1 MTLGFRPMR
10 PSGRCAALA
19 ATVAVLPAPSAF
31 ARDMMGPDWVQ
42 MLTWFPM
49 LVLYAIGE
57 FALFLVPCLLAMAVV
72 TAVLRRAGL
81 KLADHVPASST
92 LVVLALFAAVPGGI
106 YWMKTS
112 DDPPDPA
119 RAPRVIASREKKVA
133 PPVGKSWPRTT
144 GYLDLP
150 RSAEGGPGIVLVSA
164 RASMYDTYLKLCE
177 VGQQPC
183 RGLRHAYLRKG
194 EEFHFRGLQEGEY
207 ELRYLFIAR
216 PIVGGRSRPIR
227 ISGYMEDPHEIRID
241 DSPVLETPRNP
252 IVGIYAKDF

>member
-1 MTLGFRPMR
+1 
-10 PSGRCAALA
+10 
-19 ATVAVLPAPSAF
+19 
-31 ARDMMGPDWVQ
+31 MMGPDWLE
-42 MLTWFPM
+42 MLSWLPM

-72 TAVLRRAGL
+72 TAVLRRAGM
-81 KLADHVPASST
+81 KLADHVPAAST

-106 YWMKTS
+106 YWMKAS

-119 RAPRVIASREKKVA
+119 RAPRVITSGEEKVPPLT
-133 PPVGKSWPRTT
+133 PPVGKSWPRAT

-177 VGQQPC
+177 VGQQLCP
-183 RGLRHAYLRKG
+183 GLRHAYLRKS
-194 EEFHFRGLQEGEY
+194 EEFHFRGLPEGEY

-227 ISGYMEDPHEIRID
+227 ISGYAEDPHVIRID

-252 IVGIYAKDF
+252 IVGICARDF